1 MTKLS
6 EGKRY
11 ISKGRKEA
19 LDIKGFIYKKKLLFL
34 LLAALLTTAVLTALV
49 NLNLRMGKTQK
60 IITLTEQY
68 GVYDLTGIPDLDKT
82 VVRLSPG
89 SNYYPNTYLSPKNT
103 DSAVPESINRFE
115 EIRADYLSQ
124 RFILRMPK
132 GNGVYTLTF
141 TLSGRHAMR
150 VYVNGEL
157 AAQNGQNGT
166 NKQDTVV
173 WENNITFHGAAVNGE
188 MDILLNSAQFYH
200 DKRGASL
207 AELTISKSE
216 TAVDPFLFERI
227 KGIVMMG
234 AFLCAAVLLL
244 GIYLILSR
252 TRATLYFAL
261 ACIVMA
267 LRECLQSQAW
277 VYFHIHGNLSFMLEY
292 LSMVLLTIF
301 LSLYLGQYAGGKFL
315 RIVLYTAILGSCVYG
330 ACVLL
335 ADSIF
340 YTSILKY
347 YQFLLVACIVPG
359 IAVLFW
365 NMRNPNKEQGAA
377 MFGIAVFYLAALSD
391 ILMYSDI
398 FGDGPNTPVSGAA
411 MLVFVLAQTVSL
423 LQMNNRV
430 LGESK
435 EAEQKLEAEK
445 VVLESL
451 NRLKT
456 EFLGDVSHELK
467 TPLTV
472 MSGYAQTTKQLA
484 GKPDTLDGGEV
495 SRRMT
500 MISSEAERLSL
511 MVGQILDVTRME
523 EGRMVMEPVRCY
535 VDEVIHTAVET
546 HYPILNKNQNRLDI
560 RIESGLPA
568 VHADSARISQV
579 IVNLISNAVRFTT
592 DGVIAISAKKEND
605 NILICVSDTGMGIA
619 EEQLPYIFERY
630 GKKQKSGGGQDTG
643 TGLGLYI
650 CKYIVEQHSGQIW
663 IESEEGYG
671 TSVFFTIPL
680 YPELTSSNQPPS
692 SSFNF
697 LRRFAT

>member
-1 MTKLS
+1 M
-6 EGKRY
+6 
-11 ISKGRKEA
+11 
-19 LDIKGFIYKKKLLFL
+19 
-34 LLAALLTTAVLTALV
+34 LAALLTTAALAVLVSLDWQTGEA
-49 NLNLRMGKTQK
+49 QK
-60 IITLTEQY
+60 VITVTEQN
-68 GVYDLTGIPDLDKT
+68 GVYDLTGIPVTEET

-89 SNYYPNTYLSPKNT
+89 SGYYPNTYLSPEDT
-103 DSAVPESINRFE
+103 DSTAPENTNRYD

-124 RFILRMPK
+124 RFILKTSENSSVFMF
-132 GNGVYTLTF
+132 TF

-157 AAQNGQNGT
+157 AAQSGQNGT
-166 NKQDTVV
+166 TKQDTVV

-188 MDILLNSAQFYH
+188 IDIILHSAQFYH

-207 AELTISKSE
+207 AELTVSKSE
-216 TAVDPFLFERI
+216 SAADPFLLERI
-227 KGIVMMG
+227 MGIALMG

-244 GIYLILSR
+244 GIYLMLSH

-277 VYFHIHGNLSFMLEY
+277 VYFPIPGNLSFMLEY
-292 LSMVLLTIF
+292 LSMVLLTVF
-301 LSLYLGQYAGGKFL
+301 LSLYLGQYAVGRFL
-315 RIVLYTAILGSCVYG
+315 RVVLYAAVLGSCVYG
-330 ACVLL
+330 VCVLL
-335 ADSIF
+335 GDSIF
-340 YTSILKY
+340 YTSILLY
-347 YQFLLVACIVPG
+347 YQILLILWIVPG
-359 IAVLFW
+359 ITVLFW
-365 NMRNPNKEQGAA
+365 HMRNPIKEQSAA
-377 MFGIAVFYLAALSD
+377 MFGIAVFFLAALSD

-398 FGDGPNTPVSGAA
+398 FGDGPNTPVSEAA
-411 MLVFVLAQTVSL
+411 MMVFVLAQTVSL
-423 LQMNNRV
+423 FLMNNRV
-430 LGESK
+430 MAETK
-435 EAEQKLEAEK
+435 AAEQKLTAEK
-445 VVLESL
+445 NTLESL

-456 EFLGDVSHELK
+456 EFLGNVSHELK

-500 MISSEAERLSL
+500 LISSEAERLSL

-535 VDEVIHTAVET
+535 VDEIIHNAVET

-568 VHADSARISQV
+568 VHADPARISQV

-592 DGVIAISAKKEND
+592 DGVIVISAKKENSG
-605 NILICVSDTGMGIA
+605 ILVHVSDTGVGIA
-619 EEQLPYIFERY
+619 AERLPHIFERY
-630 GKKQKSGGGQDTG
+630 NKKQKSGGGQDTG

-650 CKYIVEQHSGQIW
+650 CKHIVEQHGGEIW
-663 IESEEGYG
+663 IESEDGHG
-671 TSVFFTIPL
+671 ADVFFTLPV
-680 YPELTSSNQPPS
+680 YKD
-692 SSFNF
+692 
-697 LRRFAT
+697 

>member
-1 MTKLS
+1 M
-6 EGKRY
+6 
-11 ISKGRKEA
+11 
-19 LDIKGFIYKKKLLFL
+19 
-34 LLAALLTTAVLTALV
+34 LAALLTSAVLTALAS
-49 NLNLRMGKTQK
+49 LDWRTGEKQK
-60 IITLTEQY
+60 IITLTEQN
-68 GVYDLTGIPDLDKT
+68 GVYDLNGIPDFEKA

-89 SNYYPNTYLSPKNT
+89 SGYYPNTYLSPRDA
-103 DSAVPESINRFE
+103 DSAVPESTNRFE

-124 RFILRMPK
+124 RFILKVPAS
-132 GNGVYTLTF
+132 NGVYAMNF

-157 AAQNGQNGT
+157 AAQSGQNGT
-166 NKQDTVV
+166 TKQDTVV

-188 MDILLNSAQFYH
+188 MDILLYSAQFYH

-207 AELTISKSE
+207 AELTIGKSA
-216 TAVDPFLFERI
+216 TTVDPYLFEKI
-227 KGIVMMG
+227 KGVAVMG

-267 LRECLQSQAW
+267 LRECLQTQAW
-277 VYFHIHGNLSFMLEY
+277 VYFAIPGNLSFMLEY
-292 LSMVLLTIF
+292 LSVVLVTVF
-301 LSLYLGQYAGGKFL
+301 LSLYLGQYAVGRFF
-315 RIVLYTAILGSCVYG
+315 RIILYTALLGSCVYG
-330 ACVLL
+330 VCILL
-335 ADSIF
+335 GDSIF

-347 YQFLLVACIVPG
+347 YQLLLVACIVPG

-365 NMRNPNKEQGAA
+365 NMRNPSKEQGAA
-377 MFGIAVFYLAALSD
+377 MYGIAVFYLAVVSD

-398 FGDGPNTPVSGAA
+398 FGDGPNTPVAEAA

-423 LQMNNRV
+423 FQMNNRV
-430 LGESK
+430 LGEAK

-445 VVLESL
+445 IALESL

-456 EFLGDVSHELK
+456 EFLGNVSHELK

-500 MISSEAERLSL
+500 LISSEAERLSL

-535 VDEVIHTAVET
+535 VDEIIHTAVET

-568 VHADSARISQV
+568 VHADPARISQV

-592 DGVIAISAKKEND
+592 EGVIAISAKKENAH
-605 NILICVSDTGMGIA
+605 ILVCVADTGVGMEA
-619 EEQLPYIFERY
+619 QRLLHSFERY
-630 GKKQKSGGGQDTG
+630 SKKEKSGVGQDTG

-650 CKYIVEQHSGQIW
+650 CKHIVEQHGGEIW
-663 IESEEGYG
+663 IESEEGHG
-671 TSVFFTIPL
+671 TSVYFT
-680 YPELTSSNQPPS
+680 LTVYKED
-692 SSFNF
+692 F
-697 LRRFAT
+697 

>member
-68 GVYDLTGIPDLDKT
+68 GVYDLTGIPDLEKT
-82 VVRLSPG
+82 VVKLSPG
-89 SNYYPNTYLSPKNT
+89 NYYYPNTYISPK
-103 DSAVPESINRFE
+103 DADFVVPESTDSFE

-124 RFILRMPK
+124 RFVLKIPE
-132 GNGVYTLTF
+132 GSGVYALSL

-166 NKQDTVV
+166 TKQDTVV
-173 WENNITFHGAAVNGE
+173 WENNISFHGAGINGE

-207 AELTISKSE
+207 AELSISKSE
-216 TAVDPFLFERI
+216 RFADQFLPERI
-227 KGIVMMG
+227 KGIAVTG

-244 GIYLILSR
+244 GIYLMLSR

-277 VYFHIHGNLSFMLEY
+277 VYFPIPGNLSFMLEY
-292 LSMVLLTIF
+292 LSMVLVTIF
-301 LSLYLGQYAGGKFL
+301 LSLYLGQYTTGRFL
-315 RIVLYTAILGSCVYG
+315 QIILSTAIIGSCVYG
-330 ACVLL
+330 AFILL
-335 ADSIF
+335 GDSLF

-347 YQFLLVACIVPG
+347 YQLLLVVCIVPG
-359 IAVLFW
+359 IAILFW

-377 MFGIAVFYLAALSD
+377 MFGIAVFYLAVLSD
-391 ILMYSDI
+391 IIMYSDI
-398 FGDGPNTPVSGAA
+398 FGDGPNAPITGGA
-411 MLVFVLAQTVSL
+411 MLIFVLAQTVSL
-423 LQMNNRV
+423 FQMNNRV
-430 LGESK
+430 LGEAK
-435 EAEQKLEAEK
+435 EAEEKLETEK
-445 VVLESL
+445 AALESL

-456 EFLGDVSHELK
+456 EFLGNVSHELK

-472 MSGYAQTTKQLA
+472 ISGYAQTTKQLA
-484 GKPDTLDGGEV
+484 EKPDTPNGDEV
-495 SRRMT
+495 ARRMT
-500 MISSEAERLSL
+500 LISSEAERLSL
-511 MVGQILDVTRME
+511 MVGQILDLTRME
-523 EGRMVMEPVRCY
+523 EGRMVMEPVQCY
-535 VDEVIHTAVET
+535 VDEIIHTAVET

-560 RIESGLPA
+560 RIESEIPA
-568 VHADSARISQV
+568 VHADPARISQV
-579 IVNLISNAVRFTT
+579 IVNLISNAVRFTANGLIT
-592 DGVIAISAKKEND
+592 VSARREGPNIAV
-605 NILICVSDTGMGIA
+605 CVEDTGTGINPQ
-619 EEQLPYIFERY
+619 QLPRIFERY
-630 GKKQKSGGGQDTG
+630 SPKKKSGGSQDTG

-650 CKYIVEQHSGQIW
+650 CKHIVEQHGGQIR
-663 IESEEGYG
+663 IESKDGHG
-671 TSVFFTIPL
+671 TSVFFALPI
-680 YPELTSSNQPPS
+680 YKE
-692 SSFNF
+692 
-697 LRRFAT
+697 